1 MERRIRKCLTFVI
14 PQISSKIFGKII
26 LKPLQFREDSSSP
39 RITKQMQILQ
49 HRLECISKDLKE
61 LWIA

>member
-14 PQISSKIFGKII
+14 PQIWSKIFQENNTQA
-26 LKPLQFREDSSSP
+26 LDSSSA
-39 RITKQMQILQ
+39 RITEQMQILQ
-49 HRLECISKDLKE
+49 HLLECISKDLKE